1 LALPA
6 GLPPPSNADQ
16 HGIPFAQFPPP
27 IMGASR
33 VLEVGLFNNT
43 TNEWSLINVRLGAA
57 RLQERDGISS

>member
-1 LALPA
+1 MP
-6 GLPPPSNADQ
+6 NQ
-16 HGIPFAQFPPP
+16 HGIPFGQFPPP